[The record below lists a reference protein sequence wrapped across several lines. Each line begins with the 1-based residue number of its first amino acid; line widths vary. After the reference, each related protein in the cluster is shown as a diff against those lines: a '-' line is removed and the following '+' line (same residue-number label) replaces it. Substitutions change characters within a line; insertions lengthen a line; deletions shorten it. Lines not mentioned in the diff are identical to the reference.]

1 MEITP
6 IANTPALRSLF
17 LARLERCARLASS
30 ADRSEARAWQSLA
43 RRATLSTYRDCVALG
58 AEDEARDILGRALSQ
73 RSAA

>member
-1 MEITP
+1 METRP
-6 IANTPALRSLF
+6 VASAPALRSLF

-30 ADRSEARAWQSLA
+30 ADKSEVRAWQGLA

-58 AEDEARDILGRALSQ
+58 AEDEARDILGRALHQ